1 MATGTMRWYRKGL
14 TSILSGS
21 VDYLTSVIKVALVSG
36 TYSIPDTATSASQD
50 GHDFFNHVRPY
61 EVGRQSGTA
70 TGYTAGGYTLAN
82 KSIGTSTGGIARL
95 INSADPSWASS
106 YIRARGCVVWASTT
120 AASATSPLLGW
131 ANFSATVESSN
142 GTFTLD
148 LDATNGIL
156 YVNAS

>member
-36 TYSIPDTATSASQD
+36 SYSTSASQD
-50 GHDFFNHVRPY
+50 GDDFFNHVRPY
-61 EVGRQSGTA
+61 EVGRQSSTA

-131 ANFSATVESSN
+131 ANFNATVESSN